1 MKSKLFLFLG
11 GVCALAIFLTATSAQ
26 AQQHRATRLGIPG
39 FRFADPITTPEGLR
53 ALFSNP
59 RLKPDIASVLDQW
72 GWQGDLADLHHA
84 AATAEVSEV
93 KVPTGTRLPFM
104 STRKNGKP
112 VALFDV
118 LWAGK
123 EPIDAYVFVF
133 SSKGQRYRCVTPKL
147 CSNFFLEPLG
157 PELVKPVPPQI
168 SIHFEVVDLEDP
180 IEVGHPVTYDISVL
194 NQGTQPITNIRL
206 LCLVPSNQEY
216 VSGTGVTP
224 VTAQNQKVWLH
235 AVPVLAGKAVVRWRV
250 IVKAIGAGDTRFKVE
265 CLCDQITEPFVRSE
279 ATQQY

>member
-1 MKSKLFLFLG
+1 MKSRLFVFLG
-11 GVCALAIFLTATSAQ
+11 GVFALAGFLTLTPAQ

-53 ALFSNP
+53 ALFSNA
-59 RLKPDIASVLDQW
+59 RLKPDIASILDQW
-72 GWQGDLADLHHA
+72 GWQGDLEDLHRA
-84 AATAEVSEV
+84 AATAEVSEL
-93 KVPTGTRLPFM
+93 KVRPGTRLPFM

-123 EPIDAYVFVF
+123 QPFDAYVFMF

-157 PELVKPVPPQI
+157 PVPPQI

-180 IEVGHPVTYDISVL
+180 IEVGNPVTYDISVL
-194 NQGTQPITNIRL
+194 NQGKTPISNIRL
-206 LCLVPSNQEY
+206 LCTVPPNQEF

-224 VTAQNQKVWLH
+224 VTAQNRKVWLH
-235 AVPVLAGKAVVRWRV
+235 AVPVLEGKAVARWRV

-265 CLCDQITEPFVRSE
+265 CLCDQITEPFVRYE